1 MKKFSKV
8 ICVIIIAVMT
18 LSAVFSA
25 SALEGG
31 IEEKEVVTYLY
42 GPDDTTTLTWRK
54 HISAE
59 NCSS

>member
-25 SALEGG
+25 FALEGG
-31 IEEKEVVTYLY
+31 IGEK
-42 GPDDTTTLTWRK
+42 K
-54 HISAE
+54 
-59 NCSS
+59 